1 MASTHAIPNLKDQA
15 LAYAG
20 HGVPVFPCI
29 PGGKAPLTRN
39 GFHDA
44 STDRSVVAAWWSMN
58 PNANIATPTGAP
70 GIDVLDV
77 DVRPDGSGWSA
88 FNAAQRAGLLDG
100 WLRAVETPSG
110 GLHLHYPGTEQR
122 NGSIRGQHLDFRGAG
137 GYVLLPP
144 SLGQTK
150 TYSRR
155 YVVVRTRPRARRAAR
170 LGGAHRTAPTARPS
184 QASRRTGP
192 ARGRVEWLAAHV
204 ARQAEGNRDNALF
217 WAACRAAETPD
228 LDPAPLIA
236 AAVQAGLTE
245 REARRTV
252 RSAYQRVARDSVAR
266 AAASATA
273 SHRARD
279 EPMSTWPPTRCIADA
294 ADPSPTS
301 PASWAAAATPSTRCS
316 PAAPCPPCGSAA
328 GCAASGAAT
337 SRRSSPAWRTAG
349 PRTPRP
355 PRRTR

>member
-1 MASTHAIPNLKDQA
+1 
-15 LAYAG
+15 
-20 HGVPVFPCI
+20 
-29 PGGKAPLTRN
+29 
-39 GFHDA
+39 
-44 STDRSVVAAWWSMN
+44 MN

-88 FNAAQRAGLLDG
+88 FNAAQQAGLLDG

-155 YVVVRTRPRARRAAR
+155 YVVARTRQGPGAPLDWAALTQLLQPPAPPRPAADWS
-170 LGGAHRTAPTARPS
+170 RP
-184 QASRRTGP
+184 
-192 ARGRVEWLAAHV
+192 GRVEWLAAHV
-204 ARQAEGNRDNALF
+204 ARQPEGNRDNALF

-228 LDPAPLIA
+228 LDPAPLIT

-252 RSAYQRVARDSVAR
+252 RSAYRR
-266 AAASATA
+266 A
-273 SHRARD
+273 D
-279 EPMSTWPPTRCIADA
+279 C
-294 ADPSPTS
+294 
-301 PASWAAAATPSTRCS
+301 
-316 PAAPCPPCGSAA
+316 AAPAVSAP
-328 GCAASGAAT
+328 
-337 SRRSSPAWRTAG
+337 RRSALGVSR
-349 PRTPRP
+349 
-355 PRRTR
+355 